1 MFLSADAEPFELFEN
16 VLPHAEA
23 KGRTEDDLVSLC
35 MQVPKC
41 CAYMPSSNRAS
52 SASGLLFMHSVKCS
66 TIRNHVSDVLFWYA
80 NS

>member
-1 MFLSADAEPFELFEN
+1 MFLSAEAEPFELFEN

-41 CAYMPSSNRAS
+41 CAYMPSSKLQALHRGFCSCTAS
-52 SASGLLFMHSVKCS
+52 SAAPSETM
-66 TIRNHVSDVLFWYA
+66 Y
-80 NS
+80 